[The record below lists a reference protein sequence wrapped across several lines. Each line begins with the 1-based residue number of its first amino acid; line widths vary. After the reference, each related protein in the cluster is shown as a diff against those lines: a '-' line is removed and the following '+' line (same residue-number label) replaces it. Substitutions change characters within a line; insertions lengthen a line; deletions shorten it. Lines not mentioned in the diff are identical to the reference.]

1 MDAPTA
7 APAQAVPFQFTGTA
21 REYFGIW
28 IVNLLLTIL
37 TLGIYAAWAKVRTQR
52 YFYGNTVLDG
62 SAFDYLATPLAIL
75 KGWAIAIAVLI
86 VYNIVSGLY
95 PVTGIVFFILF
106 LLALPW
112 IVVRSLMFR
121 AHNSSYR
128 NIRFTFQDAYSEAV
142 RVFIG
147 LGLLIPISLGLA
159 YPYYVYAMNRFMVNN
174 SGYGS
179 SGFRTD
185 APAKAFYKIYLI
197 AGVLLI
203 GFVALAGTVVT
214 PMMKNIVTE
223 MQTAAPYQPALPQ
236 AYPDADA
243 ESDAYGG
250 VAPDCAAAFAETDA
264 ESDAQTDGSCEEDPA
279 AELDPATLQRLIVM
293 QVAMS
298 GFFGLFYLM
307 AFAYLQARTGNL
319 VFNHTELSGHRFLS
333 TLRARDLMWLYF
345 SNALGII
352 LSFGLLIPWARVRM
366 ARYRAEHLALQP
378 NGSLD
383 NFAQSQRGQVGATGE
398 ELGEVFAVDIGL

>member
-1 MDAPTA
+1 MDASTA
-7 APAQAVPFQFTGTA
+7 APAQAVPFRFTGTA

-62 SAFDYLATPLAIL
+62 SAFDYLARPLAIL
-75 KGWAIAIAVLI
+75 KGWAIAIAVLV

-174 SGYGS
+174 SGFGT
-179 SGFRTD
+179 SGFRMD
-185 APAKAFYKIYLI
+185 ASAKAFYKIYLV

-203 GFVALAGTVVT
+203 GFVAIATTVVT
-214 PMMKNIVTE
+214 PMVQNIATE
-223 MQTAAPYQPALPQ
+223 MQTAMPTQPAAPQ
-236 AYPDADA
+236 AYPDTATN
-243 ESDAYGG
+243 EYSE
-250 VAPDCAAAFAETDA
+250 VIPDCEAASEALDA
-264 ESDAQTDGSCEEDPA
+264 GTDGTCEEDPA
-279 AELDPATLQRLIVM
+279 AELDPATLKRLIVM
-293 QVAMS
+293 QVAMT

-319 VFNHTELSGHRFLS
+319 VFNHTDLSGHRFVS

-345 SNALGII
+345 SNAAGII
-352 LSFGLLIPWARVRM
+352 LSLGLLIPWARIRM
-366 ARYRAEHLALQP
+366 ARYRAERLALRP
-378 NGSLD
+378 NGDLGG
-383 NFAQSQRGQVGATGE
+383 FAQSQRGQVGATGE

>member
-1 MDAPTA
+1 MDASTA
-7 APAQAVPFQFTGTA
+7 APAQAVPFRFTGTA

-28 IVNLLLTIL
+28 IINLLLTIL

-62 SAFDYLATPLAIL
+62 SVFDYLAKPLAIL
-75 KGWAIAIAVLI
+75 KGWAIAIAVLV

-128 NIRFTFQDAYSEAV
+128 NIRFTFQDAYREAV

-174 SGYGS
+174 SGFGT
-179 SGFRTD
+179 SGFRMD
-185 APAKAFYKIYLI
+185 VPAKAFYKIYLI

-214 PMMKNIVTE
+214 PMIQNIVTE
-223 MQTAAPYQPALPQ
+223 MQTAAPYQPAAPQ
-236 AYPDADA
+236 TYLDDATIPDDSPYSGCEALIA
-243 ESDAYGG
+243 E
-250 VAPDCAAAFAETDA
+250 PDTGTG
-264 ESDAQTDGSCEEDPA
+264 TDGSCEEGAA
-279 AELDPATLQRLIVM
+279 AEPDPEMVKRLIVVQM
-293 QVAMS
+293 AMS

-319 VFNHTELSGHRFLS
+319 VFNHTDLSGHRFVS

-345 SNALGII
+345 SNTVGII
-352 LSFGLLIPWARVRM
+352 LSCGLLIPWARIRM

-378 NGSLD
+378 DGSLD
-383 NFAQSQRGQVGATGE
+383 NFAQSQRGQVSATGE

>member
-1 MDAPTA
+1 MDVSSD
-7 APAQAVPFQFTGTA
+7 APAQAVPFKFTGTA

-62 SAFDYLATPLAIL
+62 SAFDYLAKPLAIL

-128 NIRFTFQDAYSEAV
+128 NIRFTFQDAYREAI

-147 LGLLIPISLGLA
+147 TSMLIPLTLGLA

-174 SGYGS
+174 SGFGT
-179 SGFRTD
+179 SGFRID
-185 APAKAFYKIYLI
+185 APVKAFYKLYSI

-203 GFVALAGTVVT
+203 GFVALASAVVT
-214 PMMKNIVTE
+214 PLAHNFISE
-223 MQTAAPYQPALPQ
+223 MQIAAASQPAVPQ
-236 AYPDADA
+236 TYPDTESCADSTVVP
-243 ESDAYGG
+243 EPDAA
-250 VAPDCAAAFAETDA
+250 VATPNAGT
-264 ESDAQTDGSCEEDPA
+264 DAQTDGSCEADD
-279 AELDPATLQRLIVM
+279 AELDPAMVKRLIVM
-293 QVAMS
+293 QVFMT
-298 GFFGLFYLM
+298 GFFGLFYIM
-307 AFAYLQARTGNL
+307 AFAYLQARVGNL
-319 VFNHTELSGHRFLS
+319 VFNHTDLSGHRFLS
-333 TLRARDLMWLYF
+333 TLRARALMWLYF
-345 SNALGII
+345 SNAAGII
-352 LSFGLLIPWARVRM
+352 LSFGLLIPWARIRM
-366 ARYRAEHLALQP
+366 ARYRAERLALQP

-383 NFAQSQRGQVGATGE
+383 SFAQAQRSQVGATGE